1 MFTIFYVKFISEI
14 STISPF
20 KKAFFFKTNL
30 IRRKNDLQG
39 KPSTVPAVEGFFSQ
53 GHWLYSSFPFP
64 ESEFRICIIQF
75 WVETG
80 STILKI
86 HASLPVAA
94 QFKGR
99 L

>member
-53 GHWLYSSFPFP
+53 GH
-64 ESEFRICIIQF
+64 
-75 WVETG
+75 
-80 STILKI
+80 
-86 HASLPVAA
+86 
-94 QFKGR
+94 
-99 L
+99 

>member
-20 KKAFFFKTNL
+20 KKAFFLRQTLYAGKM
-30 IRRKNDLQG
+30 ICKV
-39 KPSTVPAVEGFFSQ
+39 KPSTVPAVERFFSQ

-94 QFKGR
+94 QLKGR